1 MLTKKENIVSISS
14 DKLNVKELN
23 KFIMNSVY
31 SRFPVYEGKNKE
43 NIIGILSV
51 NTYFKEF
58 AIDPHLDIRS
68 IILKPVFVR
77 ENQSVQEIFD
87 ELNKEKVHIGIVL
100 DDNDK
105 LLGMITMEDILDE
118 LVGENTVRELKGD
131 NV

>member
-1 MLTKKENIVSISS
+1 
-14 DKLNVKELN
+14 
-23 KFIMNSVY
+23 MNSIY
-31 SRFPVYEGKNKE
+31 SRFPVYEGDDKE
-43 NIIGILSV
+43 HIIGILSV

-58 AIDPHLDIRS
+58 ALDPHLDIRS
-68 IILKPVFVR
+68 IILKPVFVNQ
-77 ENQSVQEIFD
+77 NQSVQEIFD

-100 DDNDK
+100 DDNNN